1 MLNARYPLDEE
12 LERFLSSAR
21 YSRYQQAVQGHP
33 GVTAASLYDWNAH
46 IAHKLML
53 PLQYAEI
60 SVRNAANEALIAEYG
75 DAWVDS
81 ARFIRS
87 LPDPSCAYSP
97 RRDLQGVKNSLGSR
111 TSVGKVVAELKLAF
125 WEKLFTQRHDR
136 SLWDSHL
143 VAVFQHAPYRGRNVA
158 VTRNEVRQKI
168 ERVRRIRNRIAH
180 SEPIYHY
187 DIENDLSAA
196 MDLIYWRSPDVH
208 SWVQGMEEVT
218 ILLSKRPI

>member
-1 MLNARYPLDEE
+1 MLNARYPSDIE
-12 LERFLSSAR
+12 LERFLSPAR
-21 YSRYQQAVQGHP
+21 YSRYQRAVQGHL
-33 GVTAASLYDWNAH
+33 GVTAASLYDWNTHTAYR
-46 IAHKLML
+46 LML

-60 SVRNAANEALIAEYG
+60 SVRNAANEALTAEYG

-81 ARFIRS
+81 ERFIRS
-87 LPDPSCAYSP
+87 LPNPRGTYSP
-97 RRDLQGVKNSLGSR
+97 RQDLQRVKNSLRSQVS
-111 TSVGKVVAELKLAF
+111 TGKVVAELKLAF

-136 SLWDSHL
+136 NLWDLHL
-143 VAVFQHAPYRGRNVA
+143 TAVFPHVPYQGQSVA
-158 VTRNEVRQKI
+158 DARNEVRQKI
-168 ERVRRIRNRIAH
+168 ERVRRVRNRIAH

-187 DIENDLSAA
+187 DIEDDLSTA